1 MLHMRRRE
9 FITLL
14 GGAAAAW
21 PFAARAQ
28 QPVPV
33 IGFLSSGQPQVFS
46 HMIDAFRQGLNE
58 TGFVV
63 GQNVAF
69 EHRVAGS
76 EYDRFRAMVDD
87 LVRRQV
93 AVIFATG
100 GTAAALAAK
109 TATSTIPIVFYMGGD
124 PVQQGLVVS
133 LGRPGGNLTG
143 FGWLGFALAAKRLE
157 LLRELMP
164 NGAAIGI
171 LVNPANPDSDFEVRD
186 VQDAARIL
194 GRQIHILTA
203 RSDADFDS
211 AFATVAKQQ
220 IGALIVASDAYFSG
234 RRGRIVALAARHG
247 VPAIY
252 ERREFHDAGGLVSYG
267 HHHADAYRQLG
278 IYTGR
283 ILKGTKPAELPVLQP
298 TKFELVINLN
308 AAKALGI
315 EISPKLL
322 ALADEVIE

>member
-1 MLHMRRRE
+1 M
-9 FITLL
+9 
-14 GGAAAAW
+14 A
-21 PFAARAQ
+21 
-28 QPVPV
+28 
-33 IGFLSSGQPQVFS
+33 
-46 HMIDAFRQGLNE
+46 
-58 TGFVV
+58 
-63 GQNVAF
+63 
-69 EHRVAGS
+69 
-76 EYDRFRAMVDD
+76 DD

-93 AVIFATG
+93 ALIFATG
-100 GTAAALAAK
+100 GTAAALAAR

-124 PVQQGLVVS
+124 PVQQGLVAS
-133 LGRPGGNLTG
+133 LSRPGGNLTG

-157 LLRELMP
+157 LLRELLP
-164 NGAAIGI
+164 NGATIGM
-171 LVNPANPDSDFEVRD
+171 LMNPANPDSDFEMRD

-203 RSDADFDS
+203 SSDGEFDGV
-211 AFATVAKQQ
+211 FATLVKQQ

-247 VPAIY
+247 VAAIY
-252 ERREFHDAGGLVSYG
+252 ERREFPDAGGLISYG
-267 HHHADAYRQLG
+267 HHRADAYRQLG
-278 IYTGR
+278 IYSGR